1 MKKRFKNLIAILLT
15 LSLILSVNM
24 VSFANEDNN
33 EGKVKVTNELILQM
47 AERFSEIANPDL
59 NLTAKNPV
67 KFYDTNDKA
76 IGYIVSYYSGN
87 KERGYIIFDTTQ
99 EALISEYSFDEAAKT
114 PVETVKARAKGISLN
129 DRVYKTAPFTYGC
142 KEDATNVILNN
153 YGETENVP
161 STHSSNKPEWND
173 IFMEIKDIYE
183 NYTPISIKTI
193 PEFIS
198 FDEFEEIEA
207 KTGCYAC
214 TVTALYACAYYY
226 GAASY
231 SNMKADYLKLW
242 DLSKTEVDHVSG
254 DITYGATYAEHGGP
268 ALRSFCSSKGKTV
281 EYRHINSPNYSFFT
295 KCIDRGDIAIYSAG
309 LNTSSGRAGH
319 SLTVEGYASYLKNSS
334 GKRVNTVLVYDGWN
348 TYVRYLNIDYN
359 FMDSTGTEYFG

>member
-254 DITYGATYAEHGGP
+254 GITYGATYAEHEGP